1 MVKYIYKG
9 SLPITTQQT
18 LLVNMLHI
26 SRKFQVTDC
35 ASACLSA
42 LMAIPQLQLDTV
54 HLVLSLLP
62 ADAAN
67 SSAAAAA
74 TDSLDL
80 QPLINYALDHLQ
92 QQLGDLEA
100 TFNSSQLLQGLQ
112 RLPHSALL
120 GLLQDERTSAAS
132 ENTGTVL
139 QHHQLPRSLTHT
151 SISCRSKKPCF
162 SSQSSTLA
170 QTTAVV
176 CMHFMIELAIKIKA
190 SGKAMPHTGHVS
202 SSLASF
208 IMSASSPR
216 LSQ

>member
-1 MVKYIYKG
+1 
-9 SLPITTQQT
+9 
-18 LLVNMLHI
+18 MLHI

-62 ADAAN
+62 ADVAN
-67 SSAAAAA
+67 SSTAAAAA
-74 TDSLDL
+74 TDSRDL

-92 QQLGDLEA
+92 RQLGDLEA
-100 TFNSSQLLQGLQ
+100 TFNSSQLLHGLQ

-162 SSQSSTLA
+162 SSQSSTVA

-176 CMHFMIELAIKIKA
+176 CMHFMMELAITINA

-202 SSLASF
+202 SSLAS
-208 IMSASSPR
+208 SC
-216 LSQ
+216 